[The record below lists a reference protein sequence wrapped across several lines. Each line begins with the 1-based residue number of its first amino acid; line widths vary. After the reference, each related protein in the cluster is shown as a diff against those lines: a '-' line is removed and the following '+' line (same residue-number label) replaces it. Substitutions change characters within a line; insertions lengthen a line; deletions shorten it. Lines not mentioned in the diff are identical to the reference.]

1 MSDKPILATPLFPSF
16 SGMYP
21 MMRYALGTTLIMVAA
36 LGLDYSLAYMTPVL
50 AVNFFVPGA
59 KPPSLKTAVTFLMV
73 VAVAIFTGIIFSRF
87 FLDYPLVFLPLLIL
101 ILFHIYYIES
111 FHQIKVWFIIS
122 LLVIPMISLESDQ
135 LGKTIGLNLFLNALL
150 AISLVLIVY
159 FIFPGN
165 GLASGKKKTIVT
177 VSVTSHQRFVSA
189 SKKVVVIMPVLLLFF
204 VFSLNDALLILIFV
218 ALLSMNPAFADKKA
232 GIALIIANLGGGLAA
247 ILAFNLLTVVTE
259 LYFAGLLTLFFSLI
273 FGERLFSNKPLS
285 ALFGTAYST
294 FLLIV
299 GNVTSTTGEAGEIVW
314 ARIFQLTIVVVYLVV
329 AFSFLDYLI
338 PDNNNKKV

>member
-1 MSDKPILATPLFPSF
+1 MSDKPISVNPVFPSF

-59 KPPSLKTAVTFLMV
+59 KPPTLKTAVSFLMV
-73 VAVAIFTGIIFSRF
+73 VAIAIFTGIMFSRF
-87 FLDYPLVFLPLLIL
+87 FLEYPLVFLPLLIL

-111 FHQIKVWFIIS
+111 FQQIKLWFIIS
-122 LLVIPMISLESDQ
+122 LLAIPMISLESDQ

-159 FIFPGN
+159 FIFPGHGN
-165 GLASGKKKTIVT
+165 VSDQKKSIASVPL
-177 VSVTSHQRFVSA
+177 TSHQRFVSA

-204 VFSLNDALLILIFV
+204 VFSLTDALLILIFV
-218 ALLSMNPAFADKKA
+218 TLLSMNPAFTSKKA

-247 ILAFNLLTVVTE
+247 IVAFNLLTVVTE
-259 LYFAGLLTLFFSLI
+259 LYFAGLLTLLFGLI
-273 FGERLFSNKPLS
+273 FGERLFSNRPLS
-285 ALFGTAYST
+285 TLFGTAYST
-294 FLLIV
+294 FLLIL
-299 GNVTSTTGEAGEIVW
+299 GNVTSIAGEAGEIVW
-314 ARIFQLTIVVVYLVV
+314 TRIFQLIIVVVYLVI
-329 AFSFLDYLI
+329 AFSLLNYLI
-338 PDNNNKKV
+338 PDDNYKTV